1 MLNANAVGLEIWV
14 QLTGVEA
21 EAEVDL
27 DSPAELQVTR
37 RAKAK
42 AREPPARHCDS
53 KFRAS
58 ESVNFRHWQVEVQ
71 VAHSESKG
79 PSPCWEAEPARASSR

>member
-14 QLTGVEA
+14 QLTEVEA

-53 KFRAS
+53 KFR
-58 ESVNFRHWQVEVQ
+58 VNFRHWQVEVQ
-71 VAHSESKG
+71 VAHSESKR
-79 PSPCWEAEPARASSR
+79 PSPCWEAEPVGASSR